1 MCTCA
6 ASIFLIE
13 GLGQQNYGNL
23 NWGNGII
30 IDETVIQQ
38 KGLSDP
44 NPFFQTLLS
53 KPYRRQVIAAVH
65 VYGPTVSGV
74 RVQSLLSPAK
84 PCRLRCPIQ
93 AERTTHLCRRSRR
106 TRRPVDCTQC

>member
-1 MCTCA
+1 MCACA

-30 IDETVIQQ
+30 TDETIIQQ

-74 RVQSLLSPAK
+74 RPPDVPA
-84 PCRLRCPIQ
+84 CPLHCVCFG
-93 AERTTHLCRRSRR
+93 AA
-106 TRRPVDCTQC
+106 VM

>member
-1 MCTCA
+1 MRA

-30 IDETVIQQ
+30 TNEAVIQQ

-44 NPFFQTLLS
+44 NPFFQALLA

-74 RVQSLLSPAK
+74 RP
-84 PCRLRCPIQ
+84 LR
-93 AERTTHLCRRSRR
+93 
-106 TRRPVDCTQC
+106 TQ